1 MSSLNDNG
9 FVKHFEFKEFTE
21 LKEIGKGASGFVI
34 KGNYKKGG
42 QIVALKCVQHRNRKS
57 SLIEKEMRSLQELSY
72 HKNVISFLGVSI
84 DHENERYFLVLEYC
98 ENGNLRE
105 YLRKYEYQLNWP
117 KKITMCRDIAHGL
130 RCIHNEGITHR
141 DLHSKNI
148 LIHQDSRL
156 IIADFGLSAQLLNEA
171 EATSSS
177 VCGMLPYIDPQVLNS
192 RYRPK
197 MESDI
202 YSFGMLIW
210 EISTCR
216 VPPFVTIDKLYKML
230 TSDTPPIISEIIIRC
245 LECLPENRPKIQEL
259 VEIFDNLYNA
269 NNISSPSSPRP
280 ILIYTPVID
289 SPISSPGSN
298 SLYRTAPDNDSNT
311 NTSELSDSPFTN
323 NLNNLLNRESY
334 IVHPPPLPPKPPK
347 INTDLYP
354 PPPPIPPKP
363 NRNTLYG
370 FQTPSRQ
377 ELRAPSLQELRTLS
391 QHEFQQSPQQE
402 LLRSPQQALLTP
414 PRSPLPRHGYDAYY
428 STNMAN
434 MENIFCEGEDKL
446 TIKEI
451 EGTLLEL
458 KARYGKPDV
467 VKESFQRSLEYEDNI
482 SHFLHLIISN
492 DNFQGK
498 KEFKSIISWLFDFGF
513 LGKMI
518 NELAPLEPLSSL
530 EPLSPK
536 VSPLFALS
544 CVRNSINQNHVQY
557 LLQNEADPTL
567 LSKPYELSVLNLV
580 LLRMINEQEDHS
592 SIIEELLDHDADANV
607 PLDINNLQYDR
618 YFIKSKQHKTSLC
631 PKVPNSLYL
640 SLYLPDRYRKKVIGL
655 LIDKV
660 AITQVDHEGINVL
673 EYAVKEKLYSGIIDL
688 LKEVEEKL
696 HKRVAR
702 QLVQIEPRED
712 IYQNIIANANLPI
725 KTSKHWDDLPN
736 SLFACVH
743 MERMEPNNFAY
754 LIKILIENKANYDMK
769 YRDFNVLHYSLII
782 HKFEAFKNIVKAIP
796 KNDECL
802 SQGIHWVQK
811 KNYTLT
817 PLNRFLLEI
826 TQCNLGMTP
835 LAIETVKLLLE
846 KGANADLFVKS
857 AKDDHDKEIFPDFSN
872 TLFLAIYLQDKIDR
886 DIILLLIYLGKIN
899 FTTKTITTITAFKNL
914 NILQYAIALREN
926 IELLKVLMEN
936 VVEFNK
942 QPLFKSAEKT
952 SNTKVRNWLRDHKK
966 NSDIFIVENQE
977 RITKNRLG
985 ITV

>member
-1 MSSLNDNG
+1 
-9 FVKHFEFKEFTE
+9 
-21 LKEIGKGASGFVI
+21 
-34 KGNYKKGG
+34 
-42 QIVALKCVQHRNRKS
+42 
-57 SLIEKEMRSLQELSY
+57 MRSLQELSY

-117 KKITMCRDIAHGL
+117 KKITM
-130 RCIHNEGITHR
+130 
-141 DLHSKNI
+141 S
-148 LIHQDSRL
+148 
-156 IIADFGLSAQLLNEA
+156 

-402 LLRSPQQALLTP
+402 LLRSPQQALCIRAPTLQDLRTLPQQEPSSIPQQEPSPIPQQESPRSPQRELLRSPRQEPTRPPQPPQQEIVTP

-712 IYQNIIANANLPI
+712 IYQNIIGSILYAIMEQTEIRQTIKLIELITLLLKFGANANLPI

-985 ITV
+985 IT